1 MKNLANTKTLGNL
14 MKAFAGE
21 SQARNRY
28 TMFASSATKEGFEQI
43 AALFLETADNERIHA
58 KVFYKHLVEGTGSI
72 TEPLVVHV
80 DADYPVILGD
90 TLANLKA
97 SAAGENEEHSLLYP
111 AFAATAEEE
120 GFPEVAFSFRKI
132 ADVEFEHEKR
142 YLKLA
147 ANVAKGEVF
156 KRGAKVAWKCRKC
169 GWLMNGEGAPD
180 KCPACAHPKAHFEL
194 HVENY

>member
-28 TMFASSATKEGFEQI
+28 SFFAAAATKEGCEQI
-43 AALFLETADNERIHA
+43 AALFLETADNERVHA
-58 KVFYKHLVEGTGSI
+58 RIFYKLIVAGTGS
-72 TEPLVVHV
+72 TTTPLAIRVE
-80 DADYPVILGD
+80 ADYPVILGD

-97 SAAGENEEHSLLYP
+97 SAAGEHEEHTLLYP
-111 AFAATAEEE
+111 AFAAVAEEE
-120 GFPEVAFSFRKI
+120 GFPEVAFAFRKI
-132 ADVEFEHEKR
+132 AEIEMEHEKR

-147 ANVAKGEVF
+147 ANVEKSRVF
-156 KRGAKVAWKCRKC
+156 KREIKVAWKCRKC
-169 GWLMNGEGAPD
+169 GWVMNGESAPD

>member
-1 MKNLANTKTLGNL
+1 MKSLANTKTLGNL

-28 TMFASSATKEGFEQI
+28 TIFASIATKEGFEQI

-58 KVFYKHLVEGTGSI
+58 KIFYKHLVAGLSATA
-72 TEPLVVHV
+72 EPAVVNV
-80 DADYPVILGD
+80 QADYPVVLGD
-90 TLANLKA
+90 TLVNLKA
-97 SAAGENEEHSLLYP
+97 SAAGENEEHSKLYP
-111 AFAATAEEE
+111 SFAAVADEE

-147 ANVAKGEVF
+147 ENVAKDEVF
-156 KRGAKVAWKCRKC
+156 KRGEKVAWKCRKC
-169 GWLMNGEGAPD
+169 GWVVNSVGAPE
-180 KCPACAHPKAHFEL
+180 KCPACNHPKAHFEL
-194 HVENY
+194 HAENF